1 MLDVDFQ
8 EITIVGMDFEIVTC
22 LEYIITDTSERKWS
36 NVFKN
41 VD

>member
-22 LEYIITDTSERKWS
+22 LEHIITDTSERKWS